1 MDNKCETVK
10 TNEEII
16 EELTKDLE
24 NSCMKEDENSMAKE
38 FQYQSSERNKNNLSQ
53 ESLKDVINND
63 DPDSNEKNDD
73 ADSKKAAGDSI
84 DEEFLKE
91 REKNLS
97 EAEKESF
104 KDEAEKLKNEG
115 NIFFKDGEY
124 MKAISLY
131 TQGLQTCPLMYSK
144 ERAILYSN
152 RAAAKIKCLAEKE
165 SAILD
170 CTKAVELNP
179 SYVKAYVRRAQLY
192 EETDKLDEA
201 LEDYKKI
208 LTFDSGHTEA
218 NYAVRR
224 LPPLIH
230 EKNEKLKAEMMGK
243 LKDLGN
249 MVLKP
254 FGLSTNNFELQKD
267 PNSGGYSVKF
277 HQTPR

>member
-1 MDNKCETVK
+1 MDNKCENVK

-24 NSCMKEDENSMAKE
+24 SSCIKEDEISMAKE
-38 FQYQSSERNKNNLSQ
+38 IQYQSSERNKNNFS
-53 ESLKDVINND
+53 EEPLKDIINND
-63 DPDSNEKNDD
+63 DPDNNEKNDN
-73 ADSKKAAGDSI
+73 ADCKKAAGDSI
-84 DEEFLKE
+84 DEKFLEE
-91 REKNLS
+91 RDKNLS

-115 NIFFKDGEY
+115 NTFFKDGEY

-131 TQGLQTCPLMYSK
+131 TQGLQTCSLMYSK

-170 CTKAVELNP
+170 CTKAIELNP

-192 EETDKLDEA
+192 EETEKLDEA

-208 LTFDSGHTEA
+208 LTFDSSHTEA

-230 EKNEKLKAEMMGK
+230 EKNEKLKAEMLGK

-277 HQTPR
+277 HQAPR